1 MISTMHRQ
9 AGFSPFL
16 AMRSSIGFFLQIP
29 FFFAA
34 YHFLSHFEPLQGVA
48 FMGLADLS

>member
-16 AMRSSIGFFLQIP
+16 AMRSSIGFLANSVSSSAF
-29 FFFAA
+29 

-48 FMGLADLS
+48 FWA